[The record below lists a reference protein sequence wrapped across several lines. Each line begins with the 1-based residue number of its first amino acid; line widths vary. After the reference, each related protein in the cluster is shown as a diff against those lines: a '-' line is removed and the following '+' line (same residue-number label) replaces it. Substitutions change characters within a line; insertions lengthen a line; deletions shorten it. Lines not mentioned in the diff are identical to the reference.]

1 MAAPEH
7 PVLSIVVVIVSD
19 TITPRAKVSHLRS
32 CLDALAHQTNPPPM
46 EIIVPY
52 HEDVDGIQDL
62 ERTYPDVTFMRA
74 TGVSIASRK
83 GGGREHHDV
92 LRACG
97 LRAARGEIIAL
108 LEDHA
113 RPDANWSAN
122 VVAAHRQNCA
132 AVGGAIENGIDRPL
146 NWAVYY
152 CDFGKY
158 QNPLPPGESSYAS
171 DANTSYKR
179 QALEMVRP
187 TWQASFR
194 EVVVNGA
201 LIARGEK
208 VILRPEVVIYQNRRD
223 LDFVFALRER
233 FSWGRSYAASRGAL
247 LERSEAACLF
257 DPFPGPAYRPAAQD
271 GPDRMEPTR
280 PLHKVRRCFAD
291 YCRSSD
297 QLEPWRKRRLC
308 CCAPA
313 SQLRGR
319 P

>member
-19 TITPRAKVSHLRS
+19 TITPRAEVSHLRS
-32 CLDALAHQTNPPPM
+32 CLDALENQINPPPM

-62 ERTYPDVTFMRA
+62 ERTRPDVIFMRA

-108 LEDHA
+108 LEDHS
-113 RPDANWSAN
+113 RPDENWSAN

-179 QALEMVRP
+179 QALETIRP

-194 EVVVNGA
+194 EVLVNGA

-223 LDFVFALRER
+223 LNFAFACRER
-233 FSWGRSYAASRGAL
+233 FIWGHSYAATRSALMSNSRRVVYSVLSLGLPIILLLRMGRTAWTRRIHFTKFIGSLPIIVAL
-247 LERSEAACLF
+247 LISWSFGEGLGYIAQ
-257 DPFPGPAYRPAAQD
+257 RP
-271 GPDRMEPTR
+271 R
-280 PLHKVRRCFAD
+280 V
-291 YCRSSD
+291 
-297 QLEPWRKRRLC
+297 
-308 CCAPA
+308 
-313 SQLRGR
+313 
-319 P
+319 

>member
-1 MAAPEH
+1 VAAPER

-19 TITPRAKVSHLRS
+19 TLTRRAEVSHLRS
-32 CLDALAHQTNPPPM
+32 CLDALSRQKNPPPV

-52 HEDVDGIQDL
+52 HENVDGIQEL
-62 ERTYPDVTFMRA
+62 ESKFTDVNFLCIP
-74 TGVSIASRK
+74 GFSIGSRR
-83 GGGREHHDV
+83 GGEREHHDV

-122 VVAAHRQNCA
+122 VVAAHRQSCA

-179 QALEMVRP
+179 KALEKVRS
-187 TWQASFR
+187 TWHTSFR
-194 EVVVNGA
+194 EIVVNGA

-208 VILRPEVVIYQNRRD
+208 VILRPEVVIYQNRTD
-223 LDFVFALRER
+223 LDFVSAMRER
-233 FSWGRSYAASRGAL
+233 FIWGRSYAATRRAL
-247 LERSEAACLF
+247 LS
-257 DPFPGPAYRPAAQD
+257 GP
-271 GPDRMEPTR
+271 
-280 PLHKVRRCFAD
+280 
-291 YCRSSD
+291 
-297 QLEPWRKRRLC
+297 RRL
-308 CCAPA
+308 AYSVFSIGLPIILL
-313 SQLRGR
+313 LRMGR
-319 P
+319 TAWNRGVHFTKFVTAMPIIVALLISWSFGETVGYAAGQRFRG

>member
-1 MAAPEH
+1 MGAPEH
-7 PVLSIVVVIVSD
+7 PILSVIVVIVSD
-19 TITPRAKVSHLRS
+19 TITRRAEVTHLKS
-32 CLDALAHQTNPPPM
+32 CLDALAHQGNSPSM
-46 EIIVPY
+46 EVIVPY
-52 HEDVDGIQDL
+52 HEDVDGIEDL
-62 ERTYPDVTFMRA
+62 ARTHPDVTFMRV

-97 LRAARGEIIAL
+97 LRAAKGEIIAL

-113 RPDANWSAN
+113 RPDTNWATN

-158 QNPLPPGESSYAS
+158 QNPLPAGESSYAS

-179 QALEMVRP
+179 QALNHIRAS
-187 TWQASFR
+187 WQGSFR

-208 VILRPEVVIYQNRRD
+208 VILRPEVVIYQNRRG
-223 LDFVFALRER
+223 LNFPFALRER
-233 FSWGRSYAASRGAL
+233 FIWGHSYAATRSALMGNTKRLVYSVLSLGLPIVLLLRMARTAWGRRVHFTKFVGAL
-247 LERSEAACLF
+247 PIIVALLVSWSFGESL
-257 DPFPGPAYRPAAQD
+257 GYMTQRP
-271 GPDRMEPTR
+271 
-280 PLHKVRRCFAD
+280 
-291 YCRSSD
+291 
-297 QLEPWRKRRLC
+297 
-308 CCAPA
+308 
-313 SQLRGR
+313 RG
-319 P
+319 